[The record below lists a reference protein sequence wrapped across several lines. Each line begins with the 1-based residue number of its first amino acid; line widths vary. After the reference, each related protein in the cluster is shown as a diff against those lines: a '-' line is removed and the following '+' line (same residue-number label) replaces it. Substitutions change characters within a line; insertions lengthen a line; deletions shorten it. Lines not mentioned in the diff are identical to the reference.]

1 MNLKILHFSP
11 NITAEKIKIHLL
23 TTVLDPLDSTTI
35 TSSVRK
41 FVKHENYNSSSF
53 VNYLISLLKL
63 WNRYRNHFW
72 NIQEHDIAILTLEKP
87 VSRVRPVRLEA
98 ADPRKNHVGQT
109 GLVIG
114 WGRTR
119 QVLFPNISS
128 GPASNHL
135 RQVNVTII
143 RAQDCKI
150 FYYDEYDIVENGGRM
165 CAITLQGKGICQ
177 VPYTKNNYMSKL
189 FA

>member
-1 MNLKILHFSP
+1 M
-11 NITAEKIKIHLL
+11 
-23 TTVLDPLDSTTI
+23 LDI
-35 TSSVRK
+35 IVQ
-41 FVKHENYNSSSF
+41 EN
-53 VNYLISLLKL
+53 
-63 WNRYRNHFW
+63 
-72 NIQEHDIAILTLEKP
+72 DIAILTLEKP
-87 VSRVRPVRLEA
+87 VSRVRPVKLEA
-98 ADPRKNHVGQT
+98 ADPRKNHIGQT

-119 QVLFPNISS
+119 QVLYPNLSS

-165 CAITLQGKGICQ
+165 CAVTLQGKGICQ
-177 VPYTKNNYMSKL
+177 VRKPISHAQTVNLKIKKIFRL
-189 FA
+189 ILLG